1 MILDA
6 HTDLVA
12 EATVSDDFQGFFA
25 LVEEGSKYP
34 LVSETSFLIRP
45 GHVSNVAIGATQ
57 VVATDGIRGRYE
69 ISGPLEYHIQIF
81 CS

>member
-1 MILDA
+1 MGIQIVHPETLCHSQGLTVILDA

-34 LVSETSFLIRP
+34 LVSET
-45 GHVSNVAIGATQ
+45 G
-57 VVATDGIRGRYE
+57 
-69 ISGPLEYHIQIF
+69 
-81 CS
+81 

>member
-34 LVSETSFLIRP
+34 LVSETRYLACSNQYNLLIW
-45 GHVSNVAIGATQ
+45 
-57 VVATDGIRGRYE
+57 
-69 ISGPLEYHIQIF
+69 
-81 CS
+81 